1 MTLPKR
7 TALFPALVALV
18 ALVGVATLVAALIY
32 GYLRMSKERT
42 ADAEGDKPVV
52 AESRVEHRTNGE
64 VVVNLDLSAQKLIGL
79 QTTAMTAA
87 TQALAVKAY
96 GRVLELAP
104 LLVLVS
110 DTASARAAL
119 EATSMEYQRLK
130 GLFAQGQNASAK
142 ALESAQA
149 AMKHD
154 QIALQGA
161 ETQLMATWGKSV
173 ANETNLAAFVESLAK
188 LECVLVRLDLPA
200 GDSLPEG
207 PVGARLLVPGTSEAL
222 EARFLGRATTTDPQV
237 QGAGFLFVATNAAA
251 RLAPGLALTGFLEL
265 PGVPLHGVV
274 VPNAAIVRA
283 ADRAWVYV
291 QTGDTTFQRRELALD
306 RPVAEGWF
314 VTKDL
319 APNDR
324 LVVTGAQTLL
334 SEERKT
340 QIKIGD

>member
-7 TALFPALVALV
+7 TALFLVLVAVV
-18 ALVGVATLVAALIY
+18 AVLAALIY

-42 ADAEGDKPVV
+42 AEAKGDKPVV

-64 VVVNLDLSAQKLIGL
+64 GVVNLDLSTQRLIGL
-79 QTTAMTAA
+79 QTATLEPA

-96 GRVLELAP
+96 GRVLEPAP
-104 LLVLVS
+104 LLSLVS
-110 DTASARAAL
+110 DTASARAPL
-119 EATSMEYQRLK
+119 EATSKEYQRLK
-130 GLFAQGQNASAK
+130 ALFSQGQNASAK

-149 AMKHD
+149 AMRHD
-154 QIALQGA
+154 QIALQAA
-161 ETQLMATWGKSV
+161 EAQLVAAWGKSI
-173 ANETNLAAFVESLAK
+173 ADEPDLAALLESLAK
-188 LECVLVRLDLPA
+188 LERVLVRLDLPA
-200 GDSLPEG
+200 GDSLPEA
-207 PVGARLLVPGTSEAL
+207 PVGAWLLVPGTSEGL

-291 QTGDTTFQRRELALD
+291 QTGATTFQRHELALD

-334 SEERKT
+334 SEERRT
-340 QIKIGD
+340 QIKVGD